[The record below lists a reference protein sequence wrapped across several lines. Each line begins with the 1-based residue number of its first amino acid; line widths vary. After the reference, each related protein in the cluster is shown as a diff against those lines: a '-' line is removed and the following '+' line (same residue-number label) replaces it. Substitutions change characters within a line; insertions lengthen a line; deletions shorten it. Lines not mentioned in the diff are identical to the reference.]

1 MGTYHSTTTQY
12 PREATG
18 NPNGSKARR
27 YNTSTREGVRA
38 VFDYCLNHPKEGLAP
53 VARKHGLGPTT
64 PQTWLTARAELQPNK
79 HLVEWFREGDNLA
92 RWQRIRHGNSIS
104 PRLLDAI
111 GEAPQTA
118 SEPEPKR
125 PVYHAYTV
133 GDERLV
139 GPTGIGTFVPGTT
152 DDLLVIKE
160 EALKVKADAEA
171 VATEATILV
180 AAIDTIRDWLT
191 DKDRLQQALGRIQSL
206 EAQLKASDAVL
217 TRFRQQKLATDQVHS
232 RD

>member
-1 MGTYHSTTTQY
+1 M
-12 PREATG
+12 
-18 NPNGSKARR
+18 
-27 YNTSTREGVRA
+27 
-38 VFDYCLNHPKEGLAP
+38 
-53 VARKHGLGPTT
+53 ARKHGLGPTT

-118 SEPEPKR
+118 PEPEPKR